1 MPLGLPFFFKH
12 NKYPDQFQW
21 ASVTTQTQQLF
32 WKFPLIMFFPKMKN
46 DIITSCAS
54 TISIDSTTKNSPYT
68 IDGEIFNS
76 NGKNITIGL
85 GPRLQFVKI

>member
-1 MPLGLPFFFKH
+1 
-12 NKYPDQFQW
+12 
-21 ASVTTQTQQLF
+21 
-32 WKFPLIMFFPKMKN
+32 MFFPKKMKN

-76 NGKNITIGL
+76 NGKNITIDDIKDYL
-85 GPRLQFVKI
+85 KSEVKKYK